1 MEKTTLLITLFNIL
15 VLLLAPFFV
24 IGIIKKTKAFWAGR
38 KGVSIFQPLYDFIRL
53 FKKDQII
60 SLTTSDFG

>member
-53 FKKDQII
+53 FKKDQVIKI
-60 SLTTSDFG
+60 GRAHV